1 MVQRQDHRR
10 GPIRPV
16 NTLSSPQK
24 PKFPPSPTKK
34 PTNNNKHLSH
44 KSHHLNINSPPHRN
58 LFSSKYPSVP
68 TVVHGESSPTS
79 SAEYTPNEIVLGE
92 DSSLFDVGT
101 RRTPSP
107 QVLRDTSASAN
118 PCNPKTAVHRQHQS
132 KHSNMVKERDP
143 PAPSPSKAA
152 PAPKALHDLTN
163 TSPAPEFGKASPI
176 RNPLKKDRK
185 KDPSLSMFNMPKPGQ
200 PRPEHHREPVRPTQA
215 PPVFQM
221 PSQAPQYGYPV
232 PAPPNAAGN
241 DRTSSGSDVVMIP
254 KPANFDPPYRPQYG
268 AAPVSVGVPR
278 NLPGQTIR
286 PAPAPVYSSLG
297 NNAFQPVNPAVGSA
311 YAKFF
316 GQQGNYVDLTK
327 NADKKADDDEF
338 DPDAALR
345 QGQDQFGA
353 ADPFMYIDSAQAN
366 ADIKALLEGAF
377 DDEEDNVPRT
387 RGRKKKSPKK
397 EDVDEAANSLAKR
410 LQALDVKAKEEE
422 AEAEDE
428 EEEEEDDSIVEGLKV
443 KLLPH
448 QVDGLAWM
456 TDKEIG
462 TRKKNGVLP
471 KGGILADDMGLG
483 KTIQSLALILS
494 NPRPDKDAPV
504 DPKSKN
510 KILPTVG
517 KGTLVVAPLA
527 LIKQWEA
534 EISSKVEKSHRLS
547 VCVHHGPSR
556 TKDPAKLRKYDVV
569 VTTFSTLSSEHA
581 GSDDAD
587 DGLKSGCFGV
597 HWYRVI
603 LDEAHSIKNRTT
615 KMTKAAYALRSHY
628 RWCLTGT
635 PMQNNLDEL
644 QSLIKFLRIKPYE
657 DLRQWKDQITGPMK
671 NGRGGIA
678 MKRLGFFLK
687 AFMKRRTKDVL
698 KKEGAL
704 NPGGKVKDGE
714 SSGFKIVD
722 RNIETVV
729 GHFTPEERLFYDRL
743 ASRAENR
750 LAEMMGGE
758 KTDYIG
764 ALVLLLRLRQA
775 CNHPNLIKSN
785 VKNDKDALTT
795 GSRGN
800 ASSTRNN
807 DDDADDLADLLGG
820 LTVQTKKCD
829 VCQALLG
836 KSAISSGA
844 VRCNDCEND
853 LSMTAKPRKHKHKS
867 RKHKKNKKG
876 RHADVEEASPKPK
889 KGARPRGVILD
900 SDDEEGEGS
909 WIVPESEQDVPDLG
923 KAGGTDDED
932 AEGGGHTLNS
942 ADSDDSE
949 TDEGSEED
957 SFVVKDNKAKKLTN
971 LDSDEES
978 DDDLPVVRNKHLKKP
993 ANLDSDEDSDD
1004 DLPVVR
1010 KKLTK
1015 KAPVVDSNDEDVDS
1029 ESEQDSDSE
1038 SDSEPESDSDSNS
1051 DPVYGASHLTPST
1064 KIRHLLEILEKETPE
1079 HKVIVFSQF
1088 TSMLDLIEPFLRRNG
1103 YSFTRYDGSMRN
1115 DLREASLQKLRN
1127 DKQTRVLLCSLK
1139 CGSLGL
1145 NLTAASRVVILEP
1158 FWNPFVEEQAIDR
1171 VHRLNQTVNVTVYK
1185 ISIRNSVEERILDLQ
1200 EAKRKLANAAIE
1212 GGKSVAKLDMKDIM
1226 ALFRRDAEFDARHER
1241 EALEDQ
1247 GMFNRMRVLDSPVR
1261 GGGLTGAGDAGVSQM
1276 LRRKP
1281 EGRSGRAVED
1291 SVYGRR

>member
-1 MVQRQDHRR
+1 MVQRPNHRR
-10 GPIRPV
+10 GPVRPV

-34 PTNNNKHLSH
+34 IANNNKHLSQDSYH
-44 KSHHLNINSPPHRN
+44 VYTTTSLHQN
-58 LFSSKYPSVP
+58 LFPGKTPTTPTNAHWERSS
-68 TVVHGESSPTS
+68 TSSPDHTL
-79 SAEYTPNEIVLGE
+79 NETVLGE
-92 DSSLFDVGT
+92 DSSL
-101 RRTPSP
+101 S
-107 QVLRDTSASAN
+107 
-118 PCNPKTAVHRQHQS
+118 AVHGQQ
-132 KHSNMVKERDP
+132 KHTHNMVKERDP
-143 PAPSPSKAA
+143 PALSPSKAA

-176 RNPLKKDRK
+176 RNPLKNDRK
-185 KDPSLSMFNMPKPGQ
+185 KDPSLSMFNIPKPGQ
-200 PRPEHHREPVRPTQA
+200 PRPEHHREAARPVQA

-221 PSQAPQYGYPV
+221 PPQAPQYGH
-232 PAPPNAAGN
+232 PAPAPHNTAGN
-241 DRTSSGSDVVMIP
+241 DRASSGSDVVMIP
-254 KPANFDPPYRPQYG
+254 RPANFDPTYRPQYG
-268 AAPVSVGVPR
+268 AAPVPVGVPR
-278 NLPGQTIR
+278 NQPAQTIR
-286 PAPAPVYSSLG
+286 PAPAPVYSSIS
-297 NNAFQPVNPAVGSA
+297 NNGFQPVNPAVGSA

-327 NADKKADDDEF
+327 TADKKADDDEF

-353 ADPFMYIDSAQAN
+353 VDPFMYIDSAQAN

-387 RGRKKKSPKK
+387 KGRKKKSPKK
-397 EDVDEAANSLAKR
+397 DDEDEAANSLAKK

-428 EEEEEDDSIVEGLKV
+428 EEEEDDSTVEGLIV

-483 KTIQSLALILS
+483 KTIQSLALVLS

-510 KILPTVG
+510 KILPAVG

-569 VTTFSTLSSEHA
+569 VTTYSTLSSEHA

-587 DGLKSGCFGV
+587 DGLKTGCFGV

-704 NPGGKVKDGE
+704 NPGGKVKDGAA

-785 VKNDKDALTT
+785 VKDDKDALTT
-795 GSRGN
+795 GSKGN
-800 ASSTRNN
+800 ASTTRNN
-807 DDDADDLADLLGG
+807 VDAADDLADLLGG
-820 LTVQTKKCD
+820 LTVETKKCD
-829 VCQALLG
+829 VCQVLLG
-836 KSAISSGA
+836 KSAVSSGA
-844 VRCNDCEND
+844 VRCDDCEND
-853 LSMTAKPRKHKHKS
+853 LSMTARPRKHKHKS
-867 RKHKKNKKG
+867 RKHKDKKG
-876 RHADVEEASPKPK
+876 RHADKEEEASSNPK
-889 KGARPRGVILD
+889 KAARPRRAILD

-909 WIVPESEQDVPDLG
+909 WIVPESEQEVPDLG
-923 KAGGTDDED
+923 KAGGTDDEN
-932 AEGGGHTLNS
+932 AEGGGDTLNTV
-942 ADSDDSE
+942 DSDDSE
-949 TDEGSEED
+949 TDGSEED
-957 SFVVKDNKAKKLTN
+957 SFVVKDNKAKKVNKTKGVIN
-971 LDSDEES
+971 LDSDDDS
-978 DDDLPVVRNKHLKKP
+978 DDVLPVVRKKN
-993 ANLDSDEDSDD
+993 AKKLTSLDSDDDPDDSDD

-1010 KKLTK
+1010 KKLAK
-1015 KAPVVDSNDEDVDS
+1015 KATTPNSDDEDVDS
-1029 ESEQDSDSE
+1029 ESEQDSDSISDSI
-1038 SDSEPESDSDSNS
+1038 SDSETESDSDSNS

-1115 DLREASLQKLRN
+1115 DHREASLEKLRN
-1127 DKQTRVLLCSLK
+1127 DKRTRVLLCSLK

-1185 ISIRNSVEERILDLQ
+1185 LSIHNSVEERILDLQ

-1247 GMFNRMRVLDSPVR
+1247 GL
-1261 GGGLTGAGDAGVSQM
+1261 GGGLTGAGDAGVAQM